1 MIGTIK
7 YFKNHRDLYFAI
19 GFTLAMFVYVKF
31 ILGHFSSCFTLD
43 VGANSLGLSFYYTKG
58 MVQNFFESRTQEHL
72 LCYGQFLKIW
82 DAIFAFIYTLMYV
95 SWIRYFFKNN
105 RLFLIFPILAMI
117 SDWVE
122 NYIEILML
130 ESYLNSNLISETFV
144 SLGSGINSFKWLLSI
159 LTYVVILFGIIII
172 FKTFLTKPKLN

>member
-1 MIGTIK
+1 MNK
-7 YFKNHRDLYFAI
+7 YFMNHRTLYFAI
-19 GFTLAMFVYVKF
+19 GTALTMFLYVEF
-31 ILGHFSSCFTLD
+31 ILVPFSRCFTLD
-43 VGANSLGLSFYYTKG
+43 AGANSIGLSFYYTLD

-117 SDWVE
+117 SAP
-122 NYIEILML
+122 Y
-130 ESYLNSNLISETFV
+130 NLK
-144 SLGSGINSFKWLLSI
+144 NCRQKQ
-159 LTYVVILFGIIII
+159 
-172 FKTFLTKPKLN
+172 P